1 MTRAEQRAARE
12 AEYQAYR
19 AAEARRAEARR
30 RVREVAVRLFGVEA
44 GCGDGYCVY
53 GHPGG
58 QHTNGGCRCIPTH
71 RDDVHEVARV
81 ARDLSRIAHE
91 LAIPGEVLSEEGS

>member
-30 RVREVAVRLFGVEA
+30 RVASDRTRQLLGL
-44 GCGDGYCVY
+44 
-53 GHPGG
+53 
-58 QHTNGGCRCIPTH
+58 
-71 RDDVHEVARV
+71 DDVPE
-81 ARDLSRIAHE
+81 
-91 LAIPGEVLSEEGS
+91 PGQTGSHG